1 MRITVPLVCLTMI
14 ASQAGAAHVKRLG
27 SIPESLQGSWAPTAE
42 SCASDEKSVIALSAK
57 EYAGAQGKCS
67 VAWVSETASPRG
79 PVYAAQLR
87 CPDAPPSQK
96 ASTSKNLIIRP
107 GEANRISI
115 GSSFDNLK
123 VYQRCAAKQ

>member
-1 MRITVPLVCLTMI
+1 MRIIVPLVCLTML
-14 ASQAGAAHVKRLG
+14 ASQAIAAHVKRLG

-42 SCASDEKSVIALSAK
+42 SCASDEKSVIALSGK
-57 EYAGAQGKCS
+57 EYAGAQGKCAI
-67 VAWVSETASPRG
+67 AWVSETASPRG

-96 ASTSKNLIIRP
+96 TSASNLIIRP
-107 GEANRISI
+107 EEANRISI

-123 VYQRCAAKQ
+123 VYQKCAARQ